1 MVTNKKLFFYSSKQS
16 QIFKHTQ
23 IDFIVTSRE
32 NGFSKKEFSSF
43 NLAYHVSDNNK
54 SVTKNREKIKNIFHA
69 NKPLIWLNQI
79 HSDIIKTYPNK
90 NPQAFCQTGDAII
103 CKDKKVKAMIMIA
116 DCIPVCIFDSK
127 KNIFALIHAGR
138 EGLFK
143 NIIPK
148 TLEKMSKNYRS
159 NCEDLLVFIG
169 PCIQKCCYEIQA
181 DILNKLQEL
190 FPESFKHFISQKN
203 NKTYLDLPMLLKI
216 QLIAQGIS
224 QHNIEELLICT
235 KEETKLFSYRKSKK
249 TGRFALIA
257 SLK

>member
-1 MVTNKKLFFYSSKQS
+1 MATNKKLFFYSSKQS

-32 NGFSKKEFSSF
+32 NGFSKKEFSSL

-54 SVTKNREKIKNIFHA
+54 SVAKNRAKIKNLFYA

-79 HSDIIKTYPNK
+79 HSDIIQTYPNK
-90 NPQAFCQTGDAII
+90 NPQAFCQTGDAIL
-103 CKDKKVKAMIMIA
+103 CKDKKIKAMIMVA

-127 KNIFALIHAGR
+127 NNVFALIHAGR
-138 EGLFK
+138 QGLFK
-143 NIIPK
+143 NIVPK

-159 NCEDLLVFIG
+159 NYKDLLVFIG
-169 PCIQKCCYEIQA
+169 PCIQKCCYEIQK
-181 DILNKLQEL
+181 DILKQLQEL
-190 FPESFKHFISQKN
+190 FPESFEHFITKKN
-203 NKTYLDLPMLLKI
+203 TQIYLDLPAILKT

-224 QHNIEELLICT
+224 QHNIEELAICT
-235 KEETKLFSYRKSKK
+235 KEENKLFSYRQNKK